1 MKPTDQ
7 FHLAIRRE
15 DGSYKT
21 LTGYPMSHAECC
33 VMKSKY
39 SPEEQ
44 SRILFQTAQSDP
56 DHFLTN
62 PMGNH
67 EAAMRSEINRLEREN
82 EQLKIKLSRMCGD
95 A

>member
-7 FHLAIRRE
+7 FHLAIRRA

-33 VMKSKY
+33 VMKGKFSA
-39 SPEEQ
+39 EEQ
-44 SRILFQTAQSDP
+44 SRILFQPAQSDP
-56 DHFLTN
+56 DHG
-62 PMGNH
+62 PMGNN
-67 EAAMRSEINRLEREN
+67 EAVLLQEIA
-82 EQLKIKLSRMCGD
+82 QLKAEKEALMVKLSRMCSD